1 MWRRSSSSST
11 RRFCLAWRYSALI
24 EIYEADEKHPVKI
37 DLLDQVVGIMRRK
50 DGREERV
57 RDIANLMRD
66 WQENRRENRRD

>member
-1 MWRRSSSSST
+1 VSSRVNGSGT
-11 RRFCLAWRYSALI
+11 GQEAGMHWLGTALI

-66 WQENRRENRRD
+66 WQENRRD

>member
-1 MWRRSSSSST
+1 MHWLGT
-11 RRFCLAWRYSALI
+11 ALI

-50 DGREERV
+50 DGRDERV

-66 WQENRRENRRD
+66 WQENHQENRRENRRD